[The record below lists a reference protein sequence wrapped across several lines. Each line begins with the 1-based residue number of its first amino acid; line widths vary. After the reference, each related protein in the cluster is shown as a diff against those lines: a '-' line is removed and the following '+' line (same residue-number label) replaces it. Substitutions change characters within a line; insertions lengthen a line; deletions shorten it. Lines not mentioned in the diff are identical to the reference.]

1 MLYLVIGAGLLAL
14 LVSLGR
20 AGSWSRLKGEGWRV
34 ALGAASIP
42 LFSVAAFLAIRGRWG
57 TAVVLMVVGLGLASS
72 ARGSRPRHRSQRAPV
87 QPVSGLSAREARDIL
102 GVEDSATPEQ
112 IQAAYGRLI
121 RMAHPDKGGTA
132 GLAAQLNA
140 ARDRLLK
147 R

>member
-1 MLYLVIGAGLLAL
+1 MLYLAIGAGLLAL

-34 ALGAASIP
+34 GFGAGAIAV
-42 LFSVAAFLAIRGRWG
+42 FSVGAFMGIRGAWG
-57 TAVVLMVVGLGLASS
+57 TALVLLVVGLGLASA
-72 ARGSRPRHRSQRAPV
+72 ARGSRPKAQARPAA

-102 GVEDSATPEQ
+102 GVEEGASPEQ

>member
-20 AGSWSRLKGEGWRV
+20 AGSWSRMKGEGWRV
-34 ALGAASIP
+34 AFGAGAIAV
-42 LFSVAAFLAIRGRWG
+42 FSAAAFLGIRGAWG
-57 TAVVLMVVGLGLASS
+57 TSLVLLVVGLGLATA
-72 ARGSRPRHRSQRAPV
+72 ARGQRARPQARAPQV
-87 QPVSGLSAREARDIL
+87 VSGLTAREARDIL
-102 GVEDSATPEQ
+102 GVSEGASPEQ

>member
-57 TAVVLMVVGLGLASS
+57 TALVLLVVGLGLASS
-72 ARGSRPRHRSQRAPV
+72 ARGSRSSQRASV

-102 GVEDSATPEQ
+102 GVEESATPEQ

>member
-1 MLYLVIGAGLLAL
+1 MLYLAIGAGLLAL

-20 AGSWSRLKGEGWRV
+20 AGSWSKLKGEGWRV
-34 ALGAASIP
+34 AFGIAAIAV
-42 LFSVAAFLAIRGRWG
+42 FAVAAFLGIRGGWG
-57 TAVVLMVVGLGLASS
+57 TAIVLLVVGLGLASA
-72 ARGSRPRHRSQRAPV
+72 ARGSRPQPRKRSGV
-87 QPVSGLSAREARDIL
+87 QPVSGLSTREARDIL
-102 GVEDSATPEQ
+102 GVEEGASPEQ